1 MYIIMVQRFYLLQT
15 YNMKLTLKKTTE
27 EKFEIKIMD
36 RQYQIFHNELY
47 FNYMNHEVFNK
58 QQSLDMIEQ
67 LKTLFNGITVIENDF
82 DV

>member
-1 MYIIMVQRFYLLQT
+1 
-15 YNMKLTLKKTTE
+15 MKLTIKKTTE

-36 RQYQIFHNELY
+36 RQYQIFFNELN
-47 FNYMNHEVFNK
+47 FSYMGHEVFNK

-82 DV
+82 DI